1 MFPILHEV
9 RQNSK
14 KYIVRFGGLN
24 LGEDYQDGDFSDTKN
39 VSSMLYPTITQRF
52 GRVSEGVYETP
63 QAVYSKDGLLV
74 IHNKKVMYKAKDEA
88 EFTEVGTVTEGEKQI
103 ATVGKYII
111 IYPDKVYYDTVNGV
125 FENMGMEW
133 GIWKMYV
140 SHNSISVS
148 GVHMPDSVEPF
159 PFKKGDGVKVSFP
172 YADKFK
178 DFKKTLIVRE
188 VSSEGDYIRFDDG
201 SLPVSDSD
209 PDPYYSI
216 HMVKEVPDLDFIC
229 ESNMRLWGVKDNT
242 IYASKYNDPFNFQV
256 NEEIASD
263 SYNIDVGT
271 EGEFTG
277 CIAYSN
283 YICFFKEN
291 LIHKLYGTKP
301 SDFRVITSPV
311 AGVQAGSEKS
321 LKIVDGTLIYK
332 GVNGIYAYGGGNP
345 ELISSNFG
353 PRRFEEALAETDGE
367 KYYISMRNGDKWGL
381 YVYDITKRMWLKE
394 DDTHAVG
401 MAFSEGNVHI
411 LNDTGELLKIDP
423 EAEENIEW
431 SVTFCPFNETMNE
444 RKIYSK
450 FHLRLELGEK
460 SWISVEIKRDNAP
473 KWDTVYTTHN
483 ERARTVSIPVV
494 PARCD
499 SVEIRLSGKG
509 KCILKTF
516 IREFQEGS
524 DV

>member
-24 LGEDYQDGDFSDTKN
+24 LGEDYQDGNFSDTKN
-39 VSSMLYPTITQRF
+39 VSSVLYPTITQRF
-52 GRVSEGVYETP
+52 GRVSEGVYENP
-63 QAVYSKDGLLV
+63 QAVFSGDGLLV
-74 IHNKKVMYKAKDEA
+74 IADCNAIYNGITINQYTDGYSQA
-88 EFTEVGTVTEGEKQI
+88 FLTEGEKQI
-103 ATVGKYII
+103 AKVGKYIVI
-111 IYPDKVYYDTVNGV
+111 FPDKVYFDTEETNLGGTYMLRSMTDKWCGSMCRASSDNEIYGAGLKYSK
-125 FENMGMEW
+125 FEEGDKIRIMRDDW
-133 GIWKMYV
+133 SKYQTATIT
-140 SHNSISVS
+140 SISTDRTEFCLDKDIGS
-148 GVHMPDSVEPF
+148 DYGDSYETTIEREMPDFE
-159 PFKKGDGVKVSFP
+159 
-172 YADKFK
+172 Y
-178 DFKKTLIVRE
+178 
-188 VSSEGDYIRFDDG
+188 
-201 SLPVSDSD
+201 
-209 PDPYYSI
+209 
-216 HMVKEVPDLDFIC
+216 IC

-242 IYASKYNDPFNFQV
+242 IYASKYNDPFSFQKS
-256 NEEIASD
+256 EGIADD
-263 SYNIDVGT
+263 SYYIDVGT
-271 EGEFTG
+271 EGNFTG

-301 SDFRVITSPV
+301 SEFRVITSPV

-367 KYYISMRNGDKWGL
+367 RYYISMRNGDKWGL

-411 LNDTGELLKIDP
+411 LNDSGELLKIDP
-423 EAEENIEW
+423 EAKEHIEW

-450 FHLRLELGEK
+450 FHLRMELGEK

-483 ERARTVSIPVV
+483 ERARTVSIPVI